1 MTSEELKIKQQQ
13 IAAQQAARVSAFQKQ
28 QPEFPLSFD
37 AINSFYSSGDI
48 TQEQRNQLL
57 RENNFTGVQSR
68 GVNLGPTSQEIQGQ
82 IDQASSQMNDPQPI
96 EGRFATVGR
105 GLSKGFS
112 DMGAGVMQAGIGAAD
127 MLNMLPETGADGQP
141 QEPGAIQERMRQ
153 ELLRRDKEFEIQSS
167 LNPKSGFLGE
177 VGGMT
182 IPAIP
187 AGLMAAPTVGMG
199 AILGAGTS
207 FFMPTKSESPS
218 IERLT
223 NSAFGAFFGA
233 TLAKVLPAVGGY
245 IASGYNKVTA
255 TAKVAYEK
263 VTGQTFNKNFIKPD
277 GSLTEEGIEEL
288 TRVGLNK
295 SDIDDLAENIDP
307 KTANDLKNAFI
318 NGLKNKTPSQIDDP
332 AATAAAARGTEFDVP
347 LTSARINQDF
357 SEQTAENMTRNI
369 VDEPIGDEARLAAT
383 NTTDALVTAGER
395 FINRLGGNTEAVGP
409 EIGAII
415 KKGMADINQF
425 SAQEVRQLYKTASEI
440 VGNNTKINKQPLLE
454 AFDDIFDITALDQP
468 TKDSLEALFAQY
480 GLLGKVNPSD
490 KFSAIVNGRTVRLPG
505 GSKDF
510 DLQNA
515 EIFRQRLN
523 QLYKQDQ
530 TGGVASIIRTL
541 DDNIDDAIN
550 TAIKG
555 KQTGSTTAQAR
566 QDAFIDARGARS
578 TRAKEFEAKDIVQD
592 LISVKNGTTTPTK
605 SAEQYADAIFAK
617 GKGFSNIERL
627 EQVLLKG
634 TGSKTIGTTVWQ
646 DVGKLAIDRLLK
658 NSIDPTSGV
667 FSGARL
673 NSAYKSIGGGDT
685 RVADKMIKKL
695 LGQTQFNTF
704 KRFQKLAGDA
714 TIDLKGTTNPSGSAT
729 TIINAL
735 LTMLQGVPGLST
747 VSRLGG
753 TMLRSSVNTM
763 ERDATKKIAQNSIRS
778 KTVKKLTPQQAK
790 HEELLAKLLG
800 QYTTLSIANIPSEEF
815 IQQ

>member
-1 MTSEELKIKQQQ
+1 MTSEEWKIKQQQ
-13 IAAQQAARVSAFQKQ
+13 IAAQHAARQSEFQEQ

-48 TQEQRNQLL
+48 TLEQRNQMM

-68 GVNLGPTSQEIQGQ
+68 GINLGPTSQEIQAR

-96 EGRFATVGR
+96 EGRFATAGR
-105 GLSKGFS
+105 GLLKGFS
-112 DMGAGVMQAGIGAAD
+112 DIGAGMMQVGIGAAD
-127 MLNMLPETGADGQP
+127 YAGLLPETGADGQP

-177 VGGMT
+177 VGGMA

-187 AGLMAAPTVGMG
+187 AGIIAAPTVAMG

-218 IERLT
+218 IERLA

-245 IASGYNKVTA
+245 IASGYNKLTA

-295 SDIDDLAENIDP
+295 SDLDNLADNIDL

-357 SEQTAENMTRNI
+357 SEQTAENMARNI
-369 VDEPIGDEARLAAT
+369 VDDPIGDEARLAAK

-415 KKGMADINQF
+415 KKGMADINVF
-425 SAQEVRQLYKTASEI
+425 SAQEVRQLYKTAGEI

-454 AFDDIFDITALDQP
+454 AFDDIFDITALDQA

-510 DLQNA
+510 NLQNA

-523 QLYKQDQ
+523 QLFKQDK

-541 DDNIDDAIN
+541 DDNIDDAIE

-555 KQTGSTTAQAR
+555 KQTGSTTSQAR
-566 QDAFIDARGARS
+566 QDAFIDARGSRV
-578 TRAKEFEAKDIVQD
+578 TRAQEFEAKDIIQD

-634 TGSKTIGTTVWQ
+634 TGSKTIGKTVWQ

-658 NSIDPTSGV
+658 DSIDPTSGV

-673 NSAYKSIGGGDT
+673 NTAYKSIGGGDT

-695 LGQTQFNTF
+695 LGETQFNTF

-735 LTMLQGVPGLST
+735 LTMMQGVPGLST

-753 TMLRSSVNTM
+753 TILRSNVNNM

-778 KTVKKLTPQQAK
+778 RTVKKLTPQQAK

-800 QYTTLSIANIPSEEF
+800 QYTTLSISSIPSEEF